1 MNGIQKLIKIFA
13 ICLAVFIIFNIFGWI
28 IFGVSFL
35 ANIDG
40 GLRKESSK
48 VEMAEGSSHLYV
60 YTPEQVRE
68 VNKLKIDMKYASTYI
83 TKTNNPDITIETREI
98 DTNLDVTL
106 INGTLKIKEDDN
118 WSWNKKIGTI
128 QIYLPETMFLSE
140 LDIETGAG
148 KLTMDDVYAKKL
160 NLHHGA
166 GTLEISNSEFTKAE
180 IQTGAGKAE
189 IGYCILNNLNL
200 EAGVRKSRSK

>member
-1 MNGIQKLIKIFA
+1 MNGIQSVIKIFA
-13 ICLAVFIIFNIFGWI
+13 ICLAVFIIVNIFGWI
-28 IFGVSFL
+28 ILGISFL
-35 ANIDG
+35 AYIDG
-40 GLRKESSK
+40 NGSHETAEVIPADGGQTYIYTEEQIREINKIDIDIKYASVYINGKDNEWLTIHADNLRDNLDVKLID
-48 VEMAEGSSHLYV
+48 G
-60 YTPEQVRE
+60 
-68 VNKLKIDMKYASTYI
+68 KLKI
-83 TKTNNPDITIETREI
+83 EE
-98 DTNLDVTL
+98 
-106 INGTLKIKEDDN
+106 DN
-118 WSWNKKIGTI
+118 WSWNKKIGII

-160 NLHHGA
+160 DLHHGA

-189 IGYCILNNLNL
+189 IGSCILNNLNL